1 MLSTYMKNGKVDFP
15 SIKTI
20 EKLHI
25 EQALLRFEGNRTRA
39 SAALGISK
47 ATLWRKIKGYG
58 ITL

>member
-1 MLSTYMKNGKVDFP
+1 MKV
-15 SIKTI
+15 I

-25 EQALLRFEGNRTRA
+25 EQALVHFEGNRARA

-47 ATLWRKIKGYG
+47 ATLWRKIKNYG